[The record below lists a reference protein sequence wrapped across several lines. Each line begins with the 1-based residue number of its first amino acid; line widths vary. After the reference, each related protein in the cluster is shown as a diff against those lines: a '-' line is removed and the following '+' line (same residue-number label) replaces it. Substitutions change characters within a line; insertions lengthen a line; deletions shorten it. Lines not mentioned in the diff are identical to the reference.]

1 MKRKQQAIFI
11 WSFII
16 IASFVLA
23 LLYTPLGGN
32 LHSAVNAGH
41 QNFTSGVSF
50 GGKIGNSPRI
60 KASQPYI
67 KTEDEIKSNNNYPK
81 YAQNIN
87 SSSSK
92 NYSQETTNPYAVSG
106 KTIADTQTPA
116 SSGNSGTLFA
126 AASTGKGKGSTLE
139 SGIASAN
146 QPFSSEIENSSAVM
160 QRADQATG
168 DLVAD
173 PGGGDPGAPIPV
185 GDGIPFLL
193 ILATLYFF
201 YSAKKIRKKKLAEAT
216 TNLQ

>member
-1 MKRKQQAIFI
+1 MKRKQQVIFI

-50 GGKIGNSPRI
+50 GGKISNSPRI
-60 KASQPYI
+60 KVSQPYI
-67 KTEDEIKSNNNYPK
+67 KAEDEIKSNNNYPK
-81 YAQNIN
+81 YSQNIKRN
-87 SSSSK
+87 SSK
-92 NYSQETTNPYAVSG
+92 SQGQIATSTYDVSN
-106 KTIADTQTPA
+106 KTISDSQPPA
-116 SSGNSGTLFA
+116 GGNSGTLFA
-126 AASTGKGKGSTLE
+126 AARINKGKGSKLE

-160 QRADQATG
+160 QRAGQATG
-168 DLVAD
+168 DLAD

-193 ILATLYFF
+193 ILATIYFF
-201 YSAKKIRKKKLAEAT
+201 YSAKKNKQKNLAAKT
-216 TNLQ
+216 TELQ

>member
-41 QNFTSGVSF
+41 HNFTSGVSF

-116 SSGNSGTLFA
+116 SNGNSGTLFA

-160 QRADQATG
+160 QRSSEVTG
-168 DLVAD
+168 DLSD
-173 PGGGDPGAPIPV
+173 PGGGALGAPIPV

-201 YSAKKIRKKKLAEAT
+201 YSAKKNKQKKLAEAT
-216 TNLQ
+216 TELQ

>member
-23 LLYTPLGGN
+23 LLYTPLGGS

-50 GGKIGNSPRI
+50 GGKISNSPRI

-67 KTEDEIKSNNNYPK
+67 KTEDEIKSSNNYPK
-81 YAQNIN
+81 YAQNIK

-92 NYSQETTNPYAVSG
+92 SYSQDASAYAVTG
-106 KTIADTQTPA
+106 KTISEVQTSA
-116 SSGNSGTLFA
+116 SGGNSGTLFA

-139 SGIASAN
+139 LGIASAN

-160 QRADQATG
+160 QRAGQATG
-168 DLVAD
+168 DLAD

-201 YSAKKIRKKKLAEAT
+201 YSAKKNKQKKIAEAT
-216 TNLQ
+216 TKLQ

>member
-23 LLYTPLGGN
+23 LLYTPLGGS
-32 LHSAVNAGH
+32 LHLAVNAGH

-50 GGKIGNSPRI
+50 GGKISNSPRI

-81 YAQNIN
+81 YAQNIK
-87 SSSSK
+87 SSSK
-92 NYSQETTNPYAVSG
+92 SYSQETTSSYAVSG

-116 SSGNSGTLFA
+116 SSGNSGALFA

-160 QRADQATG
+160 QRAGQATG
-168 DLVAD
+168 DLAD

-201 YSAKKIRKKKLAEAT
+201 YSAKKNKQKKLAEAT
-216 TNLQ
+216 TKLQ

>member
-1 MKRKQQAIFI
+1 
-11 WSFII
+11 
-16 IASFVLA
+16 
-23 LLYTPLGGN
+23 
-32 LHSAVNAGH
+32 VNAGH

-50 GGKIGNSPRI
+50 GGKISNSPRI
-60 KASQPYI
+60 KASQAYI

-81 YAQNIN
+81 YAQNIK

-92 NYSQETTNPYAVSG
+92 SYSQETTSSYAVSG
-106 KTIADTQTPA
+106 KTIADAQTPA
-116 SSGNSGTLFA
+116 SGGNSGALFA

-160 QRADQATG
+160 QRSGQATG
-168 DLVAD
+168 DLAD

-193 ILATLYFF
+193 ILATLYFL
-201 YSAKKIRKKKLAEAT
+201 YSAKKNKQKKLAAT
-216 TNLQ
+216 TTKLQ

>member
-81 YAQNIN
+81 YAQNIK

-92 NYSQETTNPYAVSG
+92 NYSQETTSPYAVSG

-168 DLVAD
+168 KVAD
-173 PGGGDPGAPIPV
+173 PGGGQPGAPIPV

-201 YSAKKIRKKKLAEAT
+201 YSAKKNKQKKLAEAT
-216 TNLQ
+216 TELQ

>member
-67 KTEDEIKSNNNYPK
+67 KTEDEINSNTNCPRYP
-81 YAQNIN
+81 QNIK

-92 NYSQETTNPYAVSG
+92 IYSQETTSPSGVSG

-168 DLVAD
+168 KVSD

-201 YSAKKIRKKKLAEAT
+201 YSAKKNKQKKLAEAT
-216 TNLQ
+216 TELQ

>member
-41 QNFTSGVSF
+41 QNFPSGVSF

-67 KTEDEIKSNNNYPK
+67 KTEDEIKSNNTK
-81 YAQNIN
+81 YAQNIK

-92 NYSQETTNPYAVSG
+92 NYSQETTSPYAVSG

-168 DLVAD
+168 DLSD
-173 PGGGDPGAPIPV
+173 PGGGHPGAPIPV

-201 YSAKKIRKKKLAEAT
+201 YSAKKNKQKKLAEAT
-216 TNLQ
+216 TELQ

>member
-160 QRADQATG
+160 QRAGQATG
-168 DLVAD
+168 DLAD
-173 PGGGDPGAPIPV
+173 PGGSDPGAPIPV

-201 YSAKKIRKKKLAEAT
+201 YSAKKNKQKNLAAKT
-216 TNLQ
+216 TELQ

>member
-1 MKRKQQAIFI
+1 
-11 WSFII
+11 
-16 IASFVLA
+16 
-23 LLYTPLGGN
+23 
-32 LHSAVNAGH
+32 
-41 QNFTSGVSF
+41 VSF
-50 GGKIGNSPRI
+50 SGKISNSPRI

-67 KTEDEIKSNNNYPK
+67 KAEDEIKSNNDYPK
-81 YAQNIN
+81 YAQNIK
-87 SSSSK
+87 SSSK
-92 NYSQETTNPYAVSG
+92 SYSQETTSSYAVSG

-160 QRADQATG
+160 QRSSEVTG
-168 DLVAD
+168 DLSD
-173 PGGGDPGAPIPV
+173 PGGGALGAPIPV

-201 YSAKKIRKKKLAEAT
+201 YSAKKNKQKNLAAKT
-216 TNLQ
+216 TELQ

>member
-50 GGKIGNSPRI
+50 SGKISNSPRI

-81 YAQNIN
+81 YAQNIK

-160 QRADQATG
+160 QRAEQATG

-201 YSAKKIRKKKLAEAT
+201 YSAKKNKQKKLAEAT
-216 TNLQ
+216 TELQ

>member
-1 MKRKQQAIFI
+1 MKRKQQVIFI

-50 GGKIGNSPRI
+50 SGKISNSPRI

-67 KTEDEIKSNNNYPK
+67 KAEDEIKSNNDYSK
-81 YAQNIN
+81 YSQNIKRN
-87 SSSSK
+87 SSK
-92 NYSQETTNPYAVSG
+92 SQSQVATGTYAASN
-106 KTIADTQTPA
+106 KTISDSQTPA
-116 SSGNSGTLFA
+116 GGNSGTLFA
-126 AASTGKGKGSTLE
+126 AARINKGKGSKLE

-168 DLVAD
+168 KVAD
-173 PGGGDPGAPIPV
+173 PGGGQPGAPIPV

-201 YSAKKIRKKKLAEAT
+201 YSAKKNKQKKLAEAT
-216 TNLQ
+216 TELQ

>member
-81 YAQNIN
+81 NAQNIK

-92 NYSQETTNPYAVSG
+92 NYSQETTSSYAVSG

-116 SSGNSGTLFA
+116 SNGNSGALFA

-160 QRADQATG
+160 QRAGQATG
-168 DLVAD
+168 DLAD
-173 PGGGDPGAPIPV
+173 PGGSDPGAPIPV

-201 YSAKKIRKKKLAEAT
+201 YSAKKNKQKKLAEAT
-216 TNLQ
+216 TELQ

>member
-1 MKRKQQAIFI
+1 MKRKQQVIFI

-50 GGKIGNSPRI
+50 GGKISNSPRI

-67 KTEDEIKSNNNYPK
+67 KAEDEIKSNNNYPK
-81 YAQNIN
+81 YSQNIKRN
-87 SSSSK
+87 SSK
-92 NYSQETTNPYAVSG
+92 SQGQIATSTYDVSN
-106 KTIADTQTPA
+106 KTISDSQPPA
-116 SSGNSGTLFA
+116 GGNSGTLFA
-126 AASTGKGKGSTLE
+126 AARINKGKGSKLE

-160 QRADQATG
+160 QRAGQATG
-168 DLVAD
+168 DLAD

-193 ILATLYFF
+193 ILATIYFF
-201 YSAKKIRKKKLAEAT
+201 YSAKKNKQKNLAAKT
-216 TNLQ
+216 TELQ

>member
-1 MKRKQQAIFI
+1 MKRKQQVIFI

-50 GGKIGNSPRI
+50 GGKISNSPRI

-81 YAQNIN
+81 YAQNIK
-87 SSSSK
+87 SSSK
-92 NYSQETTNPYAVSG
+92 SYSQETTSSYAVSG

-160 QRADQATG
+160 QRSSEVTG
-168 DLVAD
+168 DLSD
-173 PGGGDPGAPIPV
+173 PGGGDPGVPIPV
-185 GDGIPFLL
+185 GDGLPFLL

-201 YSAKKIRKKKLAEAT
+201 YSAKKNKQKNLAAKT
-216 TNLQ
+216 TELQ

>member
-1 MKRKQQAIFI
+1 MKRKQQVIFI

-50 GGKIGNSPRI
+50 GGKISNSPRI

-81 YAQNIN
+81 YAQNIK

-160 QRADQATG
+160 QRAGQATG
-168 DLVAD
+168 DLAD

-201 YSAKKIRKKKLAEAT
+201 YSAKKNKQKNLAAKT
-216 TNLQ
+216 TELQ

>member
-168 DLVAD
+168 KVAD
-173 PGGGDPGAPIPV
+173 PGGGQPGAPIPV

-201 YSAKKIRKKKLAEAT
+201 YSAKKNKQKKLAEAT
-216 TNLQ
+216 TELQ

>member
-160 QRADQATG
+160 QREDQAPG
-168 DLVAD
+168 DLAD
-173 PGGGDPGAPIPV
+173 PGGGQLGAPIPV

-201 YSAKKIRKKKLAEAT
+201 YSAKKNKQKKLAEAT
-216 TNLQ
+216 TELQ

>member
-1 MKRKQQAIFI
+1 MKRKQQVIFI

-81 YAQNIN
+81 YAQNIK

-92 NYSQETTNPYAVSG
+92 NYSQETTSPYAVSG

-168 DLVAD
+168 KVSD

-201 YSAKKIRKKKLAEAT
+201 YSAKKNKQKKLAEAT
-216 TNLQ
+216 TELQ

>member
-1 MKRKQQAIFI
+1 MKRKQQVIFI

-81 YAQNIN
+81 YAQNIK

-116 SSGNSGTLFA
+116 SNGNSGTLFA

-168 DLVAD
+168 KVSD
-173 PGGGDPGAPIPV
+173 PGGGHPGAPIPV

-201 YSAKKIRKKKLAEAT
+201 YSAKKNKQKKLAEAT
-216 TNLQ
+216 TELQ

>member
-1 MKRKQQAIFI
+1 MKRKQQVIFI

-50 GGKIGNSPRI
+50 GGKISNSPRI

-81 YAQNIN
+81 YAQNIK

-92 NYSQETTNPYAVSG
+92 NYSQETTNLYAVSG

-160 QRADQATG
+160 QRSSEVTG
-168 DLVAD
+168 HVAD
-173 PGGGDPGAPIPV
+173 PGGGDPGVPIPV
-185 GDGIPFLL
+185 GDGLPFLL

-201 YSAKKIRKKKLAEAT
+201 YSAKKNKQKNLAAKT
-216 TNLQ
+216 TELQ

>member
-23 LLYTPLGGN
+23 LLYTPLGGS
-32 LHSAVNAGH
+32 LHLAVNAGH

-50 GGKIGNSPRI
+50 GGKISNSPRI
-60 KASQPYI
+60 KASQAYI
-67 KTEDEIKSNNNYPK
+67 KTEDEIKSNNNFPK
-81 YAQNIN
+81 YAQNIKN
-87 SSSSK
+87 SSSKS
-92 NYSQETTNPYAVSG
+92 YSQEITSSYSVSG
-106 KTIADTQTPA
+106 KTITDAQTPA

-160 QRADQATG
+160 QRSGQATG
-168 DLVAD
+168 DLAD

-201 YSAKKIRKKKLAEAT
+201 YSAKKNKQKKLAEAT
-216 TNLQ
+216 TKLQ

>member
-168 DLVAD
+168 DLAD

-201 YSAKKIRKKKLAEAT
+201 YSAKKNKQKNLAAKAT
-216 TNLQ
+216 ERQ

>member
-67 KTEDEIKSNNNYPK
+67 KTEDEIKSNNTK
-81 YAQNIN
+81 YAQNIK

-92 NYSQETTNPYAVSG
+92 NYSQETTSPYAVSG

-146 QPFSSEIENSSAVM
+146 LPFSSEIENSSAVM

-168 DLVAD
+168 KVSD
-173 PGGGDPGAPIPV
+173 PGGGHPGAPIPV

-201 YSAKKIRKKKLAEAT
+201 YSAKKNKQKKLAEAT
-216 TNLQ
+216 TELQ

>member
-67 KTEDEIKSNNNYPK
+67 KTEDEIKSNNTK
-81 YAQNIN
+81 YAQNIK

-92 NYSQETTNPYAVSG
+92 NYSQETTSPYAVSG

-168 DLVAD
+168 KVAD
-173 PGGGDPGAPIPV
+173 PGGGQPGAPIPV

-201 YSAKKIRKKKLAEAT
+201 YSAKKNKQKKLAEAT
-216 TNLQ
+216 TELQ